1 MASRY
6 LTDGTRITDH
16 QLSVPLD
23 WASRDGEQI
32 SVYAREFV
40 GAETA
45 ARSTTYQAGVPY
57 LLFLQGGPG
66 GKGSRPARLNGWMA
80 EAAKDFRIIMLDQR
94 GTGLST
100 PLHRHSLTA
109 RGDHPQRV
117 DYLRHFRADSIVRDA
132 EALRKHLGIRSW
144 SVLGQS
150 YGGFC
155 TLTYL
160 SLAPEHLDRA
170 LITGGLA
177 PLTGPADRV
186 YEHTYPLMAARNAE
200 YFARFP
206 EDRERLDEVITHVR
220 DHPVQLPDGSALTV
234 ARLQLL
240 GMLMGGNTR
249 IDTLHY
255 LLEEAFADRERTMFS
270 DTFLH
275 AVWQH
280 ISFAANPMYAV
291 MHESIYGQPGAL
303 SAREDSSGDPSP
315 GHGRTGWA
323 AERVRE
329 HFPNFHPEA
338 ESPLLLGEMI
348 LREHVALD
356 PVLGAGGDEAG
367 LYDTAEA
374 LAAVDDWPALYDLDQ
389 LARNTVPAAAAVYT
403 DDVYVS
409 RTLSLETAER
419 VAGLSVYET
428 NAYHHDGISEDGPS
442 ILRELLQ
449 RTES

>member
-1 MASRY
+1 MASRH

-16 QLSVPLD
+16 RVEVPLD
-23 WASRDGEQI
+23 WADPDGEHL

-40 GAETA
+40 SAETA
-45 ARSTTYQAGVPY
+45 SRSSTYQSGVPY

-66 GKGSRPARLNGWMA
+66 GKGTRPARLSGWMA

-94 GTGLST
+94 GTGLSA
-100 PLHRHSLTA
+100 PLHRHSLAA
-109 RGDHPQRV
+109 RGDHSQRAA
-117 DYLRHFRADSIVRDA
+117 YLRHFRADSIVLDA
-132 EALRKHLGIRSW
+132 EALREHLGIRSW

-160 SLAPEHLDRA
+160 SHAPEHLDRA
-170 LITGGLA
+170 MITGGLA
-177 PLTGPADRV
+177 PLTGPAERV

-200 YFARFP
+200 YFSRFP
-206 EDRERLDEVITHVR
+206 EDRVILDDVVDHLR
-220 DHPVQLPDGSALTV
+220 NHPVSLPDGSALTV

-255 LLEEAFADRERTMFS
+255 LLEEAFADSAHTVLS

-275 AVWQH
+275 AVWQQ

-291 MHESIYGQPGAL
+291 MHESIYGQPAEL
-303 SAREDSSGDPSP
+303 SG
-315 GHGRTGWA
+315 GRGSTAWA
-323 AERVRE
+323 AERVRKQ
-329 HFPNFHPEA
+329 FPAFHPES

-348 LREHVALD
+348 LREHVAMD
-356 PVLGAGGDEAG
+356 PVLGAGGDNSG

-374 LAAVDDWPALYDLDQ
+374 LSAIDDWPALYDLDQ

-409 RTLSLETAER
+409 RTLSLETAEQ

-428 NAYHHDGISEDGPS
+428 SAYHHDGISDDGPS

-449 RTES
+449 RTEP